1 MMAGGKKTGEKTMRN
16 GCIPTGW
23 RMRQTQRMSRALF
36 SLLLLATA
44 VVPVGAADPATVQGM
59 ATVGQRLIPHYG
71 AGGFWTTRVRVMNP
85 TPSPQ
90 TYRLSSYNTDGAAQ
104 TLLYDG
110 TNATQKQATIPAFGV
125 SDTVLYSND
134 GLKTG
139 LMSVEF
145 LSDPRLKLPVTM
157 FMRVVEP
164 YNTEGAVSWD
174 SAAGLLSSFVQFDNT
189 SGGQTGVAVADL
201 TPLPATGNPR
211 VEMNCFSDAGGQ
223 LGTVTALT
231 AGKQQNAFDLGTV
244 MGATA
249 GFKGLCTF
257 KYMADGVTPQ
267 DWMLSVL
274 ALQFKGVNFLPLK

>member
-1 MMAGGKKTGEKTMRN
+1 MTAGEQGRGEKAMRN

-44 VVPVGAADPATVQGM
+44 VVPASAADKAT
-59 ATVGQRLIPHYG
+59 ADRLAAVGQRLIPHYG

-85 TPSPQ
+85 TPTEQ
-90 TYRLSSYNTDGAAQ
+90 RYRLSSFNTDGAAQ
-104 TLLYDG
+104 VLLYD
-110 TNATQKQATIPAFGV
+110 NVSATQKEAAIPAFGL

-139 LMSVEF
+139 LLSVEF
-145 LSDPRLKLPVTM
+145 LSDARLKLPVTM

-174 SAAGLLSSFVQFDNT
+174 GAAGLLSSFVQFDNT
-189 SGGQTGVAVADL
+189 AGGQTGIAVADL
-201 TPLPATGNPR
+201 SPLATVGNPK

-223 LGTVTALT
+223 LGTMTGLT
-231 AGKQQNAFDLGTV
+231 AGKQQNSYDLGTV
-244 MGATA
+244 MPGTV